1 MVPTSKSRL
10 STTTALALLAA
21 AVVALVS
28 ACNTAAQ
35 AERSDDRVASAQGAA
50 VHVDYATA
58 AAVPPGFVAVE
69 RGRNSHPLRVSD
81 GRLLHGTSS
90 ASGAA
95 SYISTDLS
103 PVRVTRIGA
112 TVSFTG
118 DDAGAI
124 ALLVS
129 AKPVPQNESDAAP
142 DAAVHFVAT
151 RTRWSYAI
159 WQAGDA
165 GQTILGQGTYRTAF
179 DRDAARFEIELD
191 GDRAKVYLPD
201 ATSIVFTDNRIAE
214 FGGSWATWE
223 LYEDAPG
230 TSPASFRELWAS

>member
-1 MVPTSKSRL
+1 MVPTSTPRL
-10 STTTALALLAA
+10 SSMALVVLAV
-21 AVVALVS
+21 AVVVLGS
-28 ACNTAAQ
+28 ACTTAAQ
-35 AERSDDRVASAQGAA
+35 AERSDDRVASARGAT

-69 RGRNSHPLRVSD
+69 RGRSLHPLRVAD

-90 ASGAA
+90 ASDAA
-95 SYISTDLS
+95 SYISTDLA
-103 PVRVTRIGA
+103 PARVTRIGA
-112 TVSFTG
+112 TASFTG
-118 DDAGAI
+118 DDSGAI

-129 AKPVPQNESDAAP
+129 AKPVPENESDAAP

-151 RTRWSYAI
+151 RTGWSYAI

-201 ATSIVFTDNRIAE
+201 ATSIVFADGRIAE
-214 FGGSWATWE
+214 FAGSWATWE

>member
-1 MVPTSKSRL
+1 MVPTSTPRL
-10 STTTALALLAA
+10 SSMALVVLAV
-21 AVVALVS
+21 AVVVLGS
-28 ACNTAAQ
+28 ACTTAAQ
-35 AERSDDRVASAQGAA
+35 AERSDDRVASARGAT

-69 RGRNSHPLRVSD
+69 RGRSLHPLRVAD

-90 ASGAA
+90 ASDAA
-95 SYISTDLS
+95 SYISTDLA
-103 PVRVTRIGA
+103 PARVTRIGA
-112 TVSFTG
+112 TASFTG
-118 DDAGAI
+118 DDSGAI

-129 AKPVPQNESDAAP
+129 AKPVPENESDAAP

-151 RTRWSYAI
+151 RTGWSYAI

-165 GQTILGQGTYRTAF
+165 GQTILGEGTYRTAF

-191 GDRAKVYLPD
+191 EDRAKVYLPD
-201 ATSIVFTDNRIAE
+201 ATSIVFTDGRIAE

>member
-1 MVPTSKSRL
+1 MFPTSKSRL
-10 STTTALALLAA
+10 STARLALLAV
-21 AVVALVS
+21 AVIAIGS
-28 ACNTAAQ
+28 ACNTTAQ
-35 AERSDDRVASAQGAA
+35 AERSDDRVASARGAA

-69 RGRNSHPLRVSD
+69 RGRNLHPLRVSD
-81 GRLLHGTSS
+81 GRLLHGRSS
-90 ASGAA
+90 AADAA
-95 SYISTDLS
+95 SYLSTDLS
-103 PVRVTRIGA
+103 PARVTRIGA
-112 TVSFTG
+112 TVGFSG

-129 AKPVPQNESDAAP
+129 AKPVPQDESDAAP

-151 RTRWSYAI
+151 RTGWSYAI
-159 WQAGDA
+159 WEAGDA
-165 GQTILGQGTYRTAF
+165 GQTILGQGTYRIAF

-201 ATSIVFTDNRIAE
+201 ATSIVFADNRIAD

>member
-1 MVPTSKSRL
+1 MSPASAFRP
-10 STTTALALLAA
+10 STMATALLAV
-21 AVVALVS
+21 AVVALGS
-28 ACNTAAQ
+28 ACTITAQ

-58 AAVPPGFVAVE
+58 AAVPPGFVAIE
-69 RGRNSHPLRVSD
+69 RGRSSHPLRVSD

-129 AKPVPQNESDAAP
+129 AKAVPQNESDAAP

>member
-1 MVPTSKSRL
+1 MVPTSTPRL
-10 STTTALALLAA
+10 SSMALVVLAV
-21 AVVALVS
+21 AVVVLGS
-28 ACNTAAQ
+28 ACTTAAQ
-35 AERSDDRVASAQGAA
+35 AERSDDRVASARGAT

-69 RGRNSHPLRVSD
+69 RGRSLHPLRVAD

-90 ASGAA
+90 ASDAA
-95 SYISTDLS
+95 SYISTDLA
-103 PVRVTRIGA
+103 PARVTRIGA
-112 TVSFTG
+112 TASFTG
-118 DDAGAI
+118 DDSGAI

-129 AKPVPQNESDAAP
+129 AKPVPENESDAAP

-151 RTRWSYAI
+151 RTGWSYAI
-159 WQAGDA
+159 WQAGDV

-201 ATSIVFTDNRIAE
+201 ATSIVFTDGRIAE